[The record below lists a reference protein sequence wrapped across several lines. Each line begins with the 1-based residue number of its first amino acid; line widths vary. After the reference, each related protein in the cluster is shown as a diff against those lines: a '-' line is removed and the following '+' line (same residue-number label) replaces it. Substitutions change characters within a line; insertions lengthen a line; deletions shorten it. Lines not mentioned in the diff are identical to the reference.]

1 MKSLDG
7 INGRR
12 SIQNVTEGVITTRSN
27 RMKFRLTRGKSW
39 MTEKKKQT
47 NDRKKCIG
55 SEAESILL
63 QLLTLSINLPLS
75 TIIKYKGGKH

>member
-7 INGRR
+7 IVGRK
-12 SIQNVTEGVITTRSN
+12 IQNVTKGVITTRNN
-27 RMKFRLTRGKSW
+27 RMKLRLTRGKSW
-39 MTEKKKQT
+39 MAEKKKQT

-55 SEAESILL
+55 SGAESILL